1 MAGTLP
7 PIFVIS
13 DDEHGGYAAVALYT
27 LLTLTVIIVATR
39 LSARYYIGKII
50 QTDDY
55 LITSATVRIK
65 IYPSK
70 KKYRKVP
77 RKNRLILVSPSG
89 SSHNTKCVC
98 AISHQSWPRKE
109 AGHSSNAR
117 FRSLR
122 KGQFAWSSQ
131 RIFVSAQRSHIWV
144 IVHIC
149 GADPDHLG
157 AGAQQDL
164 DCPPL
169 QELNDKGICIL
180 VGFGLDRRHCRLG
193 SRLDLRASVPM
204 CDAHAL
210 GYHWPLSEPG
220 EFVVDPLPVEIF
232 FC

>member
-1 MAGTLP
+1 MASEESRPLFQRT
-7 PIFVIS
+7 IS
-13 DDEHGGYAAVALYT
+13 ISSKRSV
-27 LLTLTVIIVATR
+27 R
-39 LSARYYIGKII
+39 L
-50 QTDDY
+50 
-55 LITSATVRIK
+55 VV
-65 IYPSK
+65 SK
-70 KKYRKVP
+70 
-77 RKNRLILVSPSG
+77 
-89 SSHNTKCVC
+89 
-98 AISHQSWPRKE
+98 
-109 AGHSSNAR
+109 
-117 FRSLR
+117 
-122 KGQFAWSSQ
+122 
-131 RIFVSAQRSHIWV
+131 IFVSAQISHIWV

-169 QELNDKGICIL
+169 QELNDKRICIL

-232 FC
+232 LLIGTRPN